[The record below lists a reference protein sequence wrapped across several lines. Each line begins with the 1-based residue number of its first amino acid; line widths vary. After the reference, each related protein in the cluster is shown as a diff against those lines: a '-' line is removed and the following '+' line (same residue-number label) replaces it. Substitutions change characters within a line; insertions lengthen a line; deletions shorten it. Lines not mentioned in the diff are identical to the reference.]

1 MWQAIQYVGSGL
13 SLVAFVVAAITYA
26 YLGRLRERAKIISSA
41 PERERLDAIAATG
54 EWFRVDLSGL
64 TNKQKQEIVLAQIS
78 ARLKRDALIGRYAL
92 GIAVILGLI
101 AIISIIW
108 SLHGFDPP
116 PDLKTKLIGSY
127 QVKLGKNGGCNGGPA
142 FTKPNTPAQ
151 IYNDGPTLMAKNE
164 CGQTTSIRVS
174 GYPNTIY
181 WFGESAR
188 VATNLPALTIT
199 DDYEN
204 VWEKLP

>member
-13 SLVAFVVAAITYA
+13 SLVAFIIAAIIYA

-41 PERERLDAIAATG
+41 PERERLDAIAATA

-64 TNKQKQEIVLAQIS
+64 SSKQKQAIILAQIS
-78 ARLKRDALIGRYAL
+78 ARSRRDALIGRYAF

-101 AIISIIW
+101 AVVSIIW
-108 SLHGFDPP
+108 VRQGFEPS
-116 PDLKTKLIGSY
+116 PDLKTKLIGTY
-127 QVKLGKNGGCNGGPA
+127 QVKLGRNGGCNGGPP
-142 FTKPNTPAQ
+142 FTKPNNPAQ
-151 IYNDGPTLMAKNE
+151 IYSDGATLTAKNE
-164 CGQTTSIRVS
+164 CGQTSAIRVS

-181 WFGESAR
+181 WYGESAR

-199 DDYEN
+199 DDFEN